1 MRQNPQYQNIPV
13 DQLAR
18 MVYDQDAEL
27 QDISFEQFMPIF
39 NDTGEVAQAAPAA
52 QQMNPA
58 PAEEMGYGQIGLDSI
73 DAAQSGFLN
82 ASAGLAEGV
91 GGIYKWATGEESE
104 TAGDIAGYLR
114 DAGEDQIQQ
123 MSESGRNQMQNF
135 GVEYSSEDGPSMREG
150 STLVGG
156 LLNIASGVGSS
167 IPYLVPGGLG
177 AKVLSQSG
185 RAVGGTIIPSLARKQ
200 AMNLPAGR
208 IPQSLS
214 MAAVG
219 GTGLGGETKNQAY
232 QKAYNSPAEELNK
245 TPAYQAAYW
254 EIADTYKAQ
263 GTKVSHAQIEE
274 MARTAVAEAAGD
286 DAFKDGFQLGA
297 VSMGALGP
305 MFLNNV
311 LGRVKGGFIKRAAS
325 GASIEGTQELV
336 ESGGQAYLSNLA
348 VNENANSSIQPMDN
362 VVSEGLTGA
371 LIGAGTG
378 GSMSLAGGF
387 GSKAVGITKEKDMPG
402 YFREQER
409 LRKEGI
415 VAEKEQAAMDAESV
429 EPAVEEGVE
438 LVEDTETPTGAAETP
453 TETLGEALADAEEQA
468 ALPAEESA
476 DSPDRPESS
485 EVDPVEETTVEESP
499 EKANYRADLQIAL
512 DIALAQSKNRKLTP
526 EARQA
531 ASDRIAGIQDEIN
544 KLDETLA
551 STELDLE
558 IETPTPVTPAS
569 NPALTKRI
577 LEWSKVQP
585 DKASD
590 RYDEQRVYKDAI
602 IRELKSLMKMEV
614 GSDQAF
620 RKEESIRM
628 MEEKFDALA
637 PTPLN
642 EVPRWQQAL
651 EEEDA
656 VTEAQLQ
663 EYGQMEA
670 GTVDS
675 STEVQDDVTGD
686 NLYGVF
692 ANQETNPFASIDLF
706 GRLQPI
712 KEDGIAIDLK
722 GVVRDNMN
730 SLRANGTPDN
740 KNLDRKTVNNI
751 LTKDAERIEALTKT
765 SAINMVV
772 RSQYKKINKE
782 LGKASAD
789 YYIESLGRGMGLFS
803 NPTPTKLAM
812 YDEYVE
818 GLNDNVVP
826 LTYEVWEST
835 ILQKGKAP
843 SLTAKKP
850 SPQPVEEPVEAS
862 ESVSAEVAPIQKT
875 ADDFQD
881 DGTYYRVV
889 VGDTSFQDIVDSGE
903 VRTNASSKKPRK
915 ADGKIDLSSR
925 PTKWPSFSKD
935 SASMDYAGKNEDHY
949 IVVTNDPSIQ
959 PSKQG
964 RHGKGT
970 TQFPTD
976 ANGNPMESL
985 SGDAISVYKHTG
997 NGNYEL
1003 VYNRGQVVSKPDSD
1017 PTPTKKAIPASQ
1029 VKTEAKGTTVAD
1041 KKSSGNQ
1048 AVLEENEESVIDELP
1063 VDVPVLGKQ
1072 VVEVLISDL
1081 TLSEDVPQFK
1091 DGADSEGVVDP
1102 LGGTFDRTGVAP
1114 IQIWLREDGRKEVIS
1129 GRHRLDLAKRS
1140 GETTIPAQYH
1150 LESEGFGA
1158 AEASIL
1164 DALLNIRE
1172 GQGKVKDY
1180 VGFIQARNLTEEEAD
1195 AEGILARPTGKRAY
1209 TIASQGSPALV
1220 AAHRADQIGDN
1231 AASLISQAAPNNEP
1245 LQAVGLKALQEGK
1258 SITVSVNIVKAVN
1271 SMTRDTAQESGDLFG
1286 FDDSAM
1292 KEAENLAR
1300 KAGQK
1305 QAEIQRTL
1313 TAVTGAAKN
1322 PELAAAEGVDVQDPE
1337 AVQARVAELKDQ
1349 KREWQNWHTNP
1360 ALVAELTGNEVAAPV
1375 VEVTADEVSA
1385 PAVEATDSEVTEP
1398 IVAEATDDE
1407 VAAPALELSNQTE
1420 EELATKAGR
1429 DLDAGET
1436 KEQVDREVDG
1446 FSLDGG
1452 VSLTT
1457 QADPAQNPQSND
1469 LFEGNPDVNE
1479 VEVEVESTP
1488 STDEV
1493 VNPSVADPVADTT
1506 EVVAEENTDV
1516 ENDVLNDVVPA
1527 DRGAVPEGEQESITL
1542 YGLEA
1547 DGSTSN
1553 NDPTD
1558 LINDV
1563 RVLQFVTRDDGLK
1576 LALYVGDKDTSDTDA
1591 VVYKSMDKAE
1601 AASKDLESKGLGLYR
1616 PTMYKKRFA
1625 LNALIVAKNQS
1636 TDVPMVYSNKDSSDQ
1651 AKNRMK
1657 SKEAYDIQESG
1668 AGKFY
1673 IVTTRDSMDKEG
1685 KKDNE
1690 ASNYD
1695 SITEVRNNLQEDIE
1709 ENVPS
1714 YVLSQT
1720 TNEKFPNQPQ
1730 LFMLEGKT
1738 DNLLKYVQGNQID
1751 DLSNVAEELLDV
1763 KSKEKSKTLIAAV
1776 EFATGRIDTINASLK
1791 KKEQQN
1797 KIVLEDG
1804 KSELKAVSIMFRS
1817 VNKFESK
1824 VNEDGSL
1831 TLFGNNKDLERFL
1844 SKNKLTEGQ
1853 QPVYG
1858 TLNEGEFSVS
1868 EEQSGTVIGIK
1879 VPKTTATK
1887 LKGKLEN
1894 KALYFVDGEVEGAA
1908 YVVNPSKPLL
1918 QKKDLTVN
1926 LEEGRVV
1933 IPEKEG
1939 RSEDEIQ
1946 EDIEIGRANAMES
1959 KASDPVV
1966 DRQSYESVRD
1976 ELAGMRD
1983 AETQEIS
1990 NFLDGTATSDVGGA
2004 STKNATEFFDSIG
2017 DGDYGFVSQDE
2028 VTNSAE
2034 KSAQKDSDEKVEADP
2049 ADADL
2054 IEELLGDLREA
2065 TGIIDDPKTTAADRK
2080 TTEGL
2085 ARKIEEDLVALNAG
2099 DQFIKISAKGSVTE
2113 AKNQPVEKPKK
2124 KKVANPKK
2132 KTTEDN
2138 SESPF
2143 DMFNTL
2149 LNDYPP
2155 LYVSRRQLK
2164 GMTGMSVEDVQA
2176 VIDKF
2181 EAKYNGIPDI
2191 KYMVA
2196 DIPLDGGQASLSGMA
2211 GGVPTGSFDAKNK
2224 LVTLNSAGLNNVA
2237 EVESVLRHEILAH
2250 YGLSVFPTL
2259 EERMDILT
2267 KVSKAEGQNEE
2278 LTKIFK
2284 EVRKSYSARTDAWKE
2299 RGATDESIEAMVA
2312 EEVFA
2317 RVAEERDQSVFGEA
2331 WDAIVSYVMKA
2342 LRKVGFYDHYTKSD
2356 VRRTLQSFG
2365 KQFTQA
2371 DVETSL
2377 QVNAQVQEVKFSI
2390 PPEDG
2395 VAGVNSSLDKLLA
2408 KVNAR
2413 KEKDDKAK
2421 EAKSAKIGAQQ
2432 IFDQRASLETEAK
2445 PSARPTERLEK
2456 DLNLAEG
2463 RAPAVEVM
2471 PDLIPDR
2478 AKVSDH
2484 SSVYSDSLDAGQR
2497 MGVDLAMT
2505 TMMEKGSRGFLLAD
2519 GTGFGKTRQI
2529 LAMADQFKKATG
2541 QKVLILTENE
2551 PTLKKNFADDAASMG
2566 IDMKQFKTGTY
2577 NSFKDGGQRN
2587 GIKPEFDQEWGMVI
2601 FDEAHNLKNYNTLQ
2615 AKAARRLS
2623 KSKVVYATATPMD
2636 RPSAGAYMW
2645 ADVMGQSYKEALDNL
2660 GMKLV
2665 NGPKVK
2671 VDGKYVEGNKVVELK
2686 KGISPKMAIERVAI
2700 MRNSAIKSGRM
2711 IKRYYPFFGTTSEI
2725 KVEMEQQSRL
2735 DQDDIDN
2742 YWQGEINSGSGSPK
2756 NLRGQR
2762 ILELVKWEEHLKID
2776 AVMDKLKEDLSKG
2789 MQVVVAAETVSEDLI
2804 VKGLEGGRVS
2814 GFISLIEGR
2823 LDAENID
2830 YVSIK
2835 GKTTPAQ
2842 RAKSVEE
2849 FQSGNI
2855 PLMVMTTQAG
2865 GTGINLDDTVG
2876 DKPRSLIMVTK
2887 NWSGSKVMQ
2896 LIGRV
2901 SRKTTQSPSVVNVV
2915 SLEGGLA
2922 DAHKSAVV
2930 SRKLKTLLSSSGEPS
2945 ILEDLDATEW
2955 NDVRDSN
2962 KNYVGSK
2969 DGSLIDDVDSSE
2981 SEATSSIPPA
2991 DAQPEVDSSM
3001 GDNFMAVLRKHG
3013 TRPTPDETA
3022 SGKKFINLKSS
3033 VANKETIQ
3041 ATLARILPK
3050 QKNGDDSKFSKPM
3063 KVKGTKNEWFFYV
3076 WNTDQA
3082 KQIAADLEKRG
3093 VNYSRQSVNE
3103 VARGLS
3109 GKSVK
3114 DIEGWVGKSILDKM
3128 NSLGHKVEVVQSVA
3142 DIPPMPLAYDPMVKM
3157 TVIDQVN
3164 AVFDEVRE
3172 VKDLVSGK
3180 DAVEVAEAVAA
3191 SAPNALHRDIAAKV
3205 AVQLRQL
3212 RDLGSDVGFQV
3223 LQVGDSAPS
3232 NVKSTIQSGAK
3243 GLTVSA
3249 DPRLV
3254 AAGNLS
3260 GKVYIVGDTVSS
3272 SKNGLDFETIT
3283 HELVHLSTAASHVAG
3298 RVPANKDTPYAKL
3311 FDDMESLMKVVSAHG
3326 KRQKNNIENLPKFQ
3340 QDLLNGYN
3348 NSAESG
3354 REIMAWGLTNGDFQ
3368 TYLESIPLNDNK
3380 TAWDSF
3386 VQSVREFLGIN
3397 PNDGTALSEMLR
3409 ISNETLSLDLNQVS
3423 ELLNSNISPDD
3434 VSVNKPMAI
3443 DPNAKGMFIP
3453 SRGIS
3458 YLVAD
3463 NLHSKAE
3470 TRSTFSHEVVGH
3482 YGMQQMM
3489 GNEFGSLLDTVQD
3502 MKAKG
3507 DPEVVAAAKVVETR
3521 SGNLG
3526 REEEAEEIIAVLA
3539 EDLASRS
3546 FMTKVYDAIRMW
3558 IKRTFSSNYV
3568 VSNSNLRDLLL
3579 DAQRHV
3585 SKDVS
3590 NESVAPQTASEIL
3603 YSKVSKMDLPKQLE
3617 VYTDALENVHESL
3630 GGLAKQDFINSTKD
3644 GASAILNQNKTRNF
3658 LQYWLTNTQIHRTY
3672 KSAFDWK
3679 GGNPLKRINDLLGE
3693 FRVDKERAL
3702 HGFEKE
3708 EKIWDKLSAKE
3719 SNSLASLM
3727 RDSTIAGI
3735 HPNVSVE
3742 NKVHDYVREDKKKL
3756 DRKKLKD
3763 KPTTTDLD
3771 DIVRLEES
3779 IKFMKEEH
3787 ARLSREW
3794 NKLSVNAKT
3803 VYEDTRIMLKSQFE
3817 QEREEL
3823 LNRIDRQI
3831 ESPVHRES
3839 AKKALETRMGDLIT
3853 RGPYFPLSRFGDHVV
3868 IAFADI
3874 NGKREFVREQ
3884 FESRSEAERALKW
3897 HKSKW
3902 GENNARMTYM
3912 ADMSKTSKS
3921 DDLFAFRDNLFT
3933 ALDDNRDETL
3943 SDDRMDD
3950 DAKAAIRKST
3960 ELLKNEINDLML
3972 NTLPSSSIMQR
3983 RRHRHGTKGASSD
3996 MRRSVQN
4003 VMLQSAQQIS
4013 KIKYADRIRSE
4024 LNDIGIENR
4033 KFATGDQSEVKQQYA
4048 DVVSATHAE
4057 MSKRFELTMNPT
4069 GAAWASNAGRLAFF
4083 QYLGWS
4089 PAAAIVNLTQVPAI
4103 SIPVIGAR
4111 YGMAKTTGVFL
4122 KVMTDWHMGKSEL
4135 STREAYKSFA
4145 RDGNKN
4151 VTKDEQ
4157 NFIKVLIDRGDIDI
4171 TRVGSITEEAHSD
4184 QRTPSVFGT
4193 KMQKLMRTGAYMFH
4207 GAEMSNREVTGLATY
4222 RLIKDKHPELFV
4234 GSTFNSSE
4242 SMSEN
4247 ELKVYEEVRELI
4259 GTTQFLYESE
4269 NRPRAMRENN
4279 IIRTMTTFKIYGQH
4293 IIYMYAQ
4300 LGREALGRDKS
4311 LSPEKRREA
4320 QKALAGLVAFQ
4331 MLAAGATGVLPIA
4344 VAISMMS
4351 AAYNMFAD
4359 DEEEIV
4365 SPEASFTQWID
4376 DMVKGAFDDD
4386 EAKFMS
4392 ALLSKGIGNALGVD
4406 VSSRV
4411 SQDTNLLL
4419 MMPDR
4424 PMSSGKE
4431 LYKEALLSLAGPV
4444 FGGIGVNVA
4453 NFAQDVYE
4461 GNPTENLKSVLPKAL
4476 RDIYKS
4482 VDYSQN
4488 GVKTRN
4494 DLDVIESLDTS
4505 DIVIQAMG
4513 FTPEVVSS
4521 TYTRAFARLNK
4532 SQHIAGVRRDIL
4544 GDVYTAL
4551 SDGDKGSVEES
4562 LAQVTKW
4569 NEFVMEKLK
4578 SIKSPAMKA
4587 LFLKELITSKTISSS
4602 LKTKMIRKLTATE
4615 GVVLPKK
4622 HMYLIDDYTFGT

>member
-1 MRQNPQYQNIPV
+1 
-13 DQLAR
+13 
-18 MVYDQDAEL
+18 
-27 QDISFEQFMPIF
+27 
-39 NDTGEVAQAAPAA
+39 
-52 QQMNPA
+52 
-58 PAEEMGYGQIGLDSI
+58 
-73 DAAQSGFLN
+73 
-82 ASAGLAEGV
+82 
-91 GGIYKWATGEESE
+91 
-104 TAGDIAGYLR
+104 
-114 DAGEDQIQQ
+114 
-123 MSESGRNQMQNF
+123 
-135 GVEYSSEDGPSMREG
+135 
-150 STLVGG
+150 
-156 LLNIASGVGSS
+156 
-167 IPYLVPGGLG
+167 
-177 AKVLSQSG
+177 
-185 RAVGGTIIPSLARKQ
+185 
-200 AMNLPAGR
+200 
-208 IPQSLS
+208 
-214 MAAVG
+214 
-219 GTGLGGETKNQAY
+219 
-232 QKAYNSPAEELNK
+232 
-245 TPAYQAAYW
+245 
-254 EIADTYKAQ
+254 
-263 GTKVSHAQIEE
+263 
-274 MARTAVAEAAGD
+274 
-286 DAFKDGFQLGA
+286 
-297 VSMGALGP
+297 
-305 MFLNNV
+305 
-311 LGRVKGGFIKRAAS
+311 
-325 GASIEGTQELV
+325 
-336 ESGGQAYLSNLA
+336 
-348 VNENANSSIQPMDN
+348 
-362 VVSEGLTGA
+362 
-371 LIGAGTG
+371 
-378 GSMSLAGGF
+378 
-387 GSKAVGITKEKDMPG
+387 
-402 YFREQER
+402 
-409 LRKEGI
+409 
-415 VAEKEQAAMDAESV
+415 
-429 EPAVEEGVE
+429 
-438 LVEDTETPTGAAETP
+438 
-453 TETLGEALADAEEQA
+453 
-468 ALPAEESA
+468 
-476 DSPDRPESS
+476 
-485 EVDPVEETTVEESP
+485 
-499 EKANYRADLQIAL
+499 
-512 DIALAQSKNRKLTP
+512 
-526 EARQA
+526 
-531 ASDRIAGIQDEIN
+531 
-544 KLDETLA
+544 
-551 STELDLE
+551 
-558 IETPTPVTPAS
+558 
-569 NPALTKRI
+569 
-577 LEWSKVQP
+577 
-585 DKASD
+585 
-590 RYDEQRVYKDAI
+590 
-602 IRELKSLMKMEV
+602 MEV

-651 EEEDA
+651 EAEDA
-656 VTEAQLQ
+656 VTEAQLE

-670 GTVDS
+670 GAADS
-675 STEVQDDVTGD
+675 TADVQDEVTGD

-712 KEDGIAIDLK
+712 KEDGITIDLK

-740 KNLDRKTVNNI
+740 KSLDRATVNNI

-765 SAINMVV
+765 SAINMIV

-812 YDEYVE
+812 YEEYVE

-862 ESVSAEVAPIQKT
+862 QPETDPEPDLDPPKQPVPKAGTT
-875 ADDFQD
+875 AD
-881 DGTYYRVV
+881 
-889 VGDTSFQDIVDSGE
+889 
-903 VRTNASSKKPRK
+903 ASAKE
-915 ADGKIDLSSR
+915 SSV
-925 PTKWPSFSKD
+925 
-935 SASMDYAGKNEDHY
+935 AGKK
-949 IVVTNDPSIQ
+949 T
-959 PSKQG
+959 
-964 RHGKGT
+964 KG
-970 TQFPTD
+970 
-976 ANGNPMESL
+976 N
-985 SGDAISVYKHTG
+985 K
-997 NGNYEL
+997 
-1003 VYNRGQVVSKPDSD
+1003 
-1017 PTPTKKAIPASQ
+1017 
-1029 VKTEAKGTTVAD
+1029 
-1041 KKSSGNQ
+1041 
-1048 AVLEENEESVIDELP
+1048 AVLEEIDEAVIEEP
-1063 VDVPVLGKQ
+1063 TEEFQAGGQQ
-1072 VVEVLISDL
+1072 VVEVLISDI

-1091 DGADSEGVVDP
+1091 DGADNEGVVDP
-1102 LGGTFDRTGVAP
+1102 LGGTFDRVGVAP

-1140 GETTIPAQYH
+1140 NETTIPAQYH
-1150 LESEGFGA
+1150 LESEGFGVDQ
-1158 AEASIL
+1158 ASML
-1164 DALLNIRE
+1164 DVLLNIRE
-1172 GQGKVKDY
+1172 GQGTVKDY
-1180 VGFIQARNLTEEEAD
+1180 VEFIQGTQISEEEAD
-1195 AEGILARPTGKRAY
+1195 RQGILARQTGRRAY
-1209 TIASQGSPALV
+1209 TIASEGSPALV
-1220 AAHRADQIGDN
+1220 AAHRADQISDI
-1231 AASLISQAAPNNEP
+1231 AATQVSQAAPNNEP

-1258 SITVSVNIVKAVN
+1258 SIAVSVNIVKAVN

-1313 TAVTGAAKN
+1313 TAVTGASKN
-1322 PELAAAEGVDVQDPE
+1322 PELAAAEGVDVKDPE
-1337 AVQARVAELKDQ
+1337 AVKARIEELKDQ

-1360 ALVAELTGNEVAAPV
+1360 ALVAELTGNEVATPV
-1375 VEVTADEVSA
+1375 V
-1385 PAVEATDSEVTEP
+1385 
-1398 IVAEATDDE
+1398 AETTDDE

-1420 EELATKAGR
+1420 EELAIKAER

-1457 QADPAQNPQSND
+1457 QADPVQNPQSND
-1469 LFEGNPDVNE
+1469 LFEGNTNVNE
-1479 VEVEVESTP
+1479 VEVAAQDTV

-1493 VNPSVADPVADTT
+1493 DDPSVDDTSQDT
-1506 EVVAEENTDV
+1506 AEVVAEENADV
-1516 ENDVLNDVVPA
+1516 ENEVLNELVREQVDSIDVVAA
-1527 DRGAVPEGEQESITL
+1527 DKGVIPEGEQNSITL
-1542 YGLEA
+1542 YGLETI
-1547 DGSTSN
+1547 GSTSN

-1563 RVLQFVTRDDGLK
+1563 RVLEFVTRDDGLK
-1576 LALYVGDKDTSDTDA
+1576 LALYVGDATTSDTEA
-1591 VVYKSMDKAE
+1591 IVYKTMDE
-1601 AASKDLESKGLGLYR
+1601 ADAAAKDLQSKGLGLYR
-1616 PTMYKKRFA
+1616 PTMYKKGFA

-1636 TDVPMVYSNKDSSDQ
+1636 DDTPMVYSKDRSAEQ

-1657 SKEAYDIQESG
+1657 SVDAYDIQE
-1668 AGKFY
+1668 ANKKFH
-1673 IVTTRDSMDKEG
+1673 IVTTIDAMDSEG
-1685 KKDNE
+1685 KADDK
-1690 ASNYD
+1690 ASNDD

-1709 ENVPS
+1709 KNVSS
-1714 YVLSQT
+1714 YVLSQS
-1720 TNEKFPNQPQ
+1720 TNKKFPNQPQ
-1730 LFMLEGKT
+1730 LFMLEGK
-1738 DNLLKYVQGNQID
+1738 DSLLKYVQGDQLD
-1751 DLSNVAEELLDV
+1751 DLSNFAEELLDV
-1763 KSKEKSKTLIAAV
+1763 KSKEKSDTLIAAV
-1776 EFATGRIDTINASLK
+1776 NFATQRIDTVNAELK
-1791 KKEQQN
+1791 SKEQLG
-1797 KIVLEDG
+1797 KLALEEG
-1804 KSELKAVSIMFRS
+1804 KNELKAVSIMFRS
-1817 VNKFESK
+1817 AAKFESK

-1844 SKNKLTEGQ
+1844 SSRKLTEGQ

-1858 TLNEGEFSVS
+1858 TLNGGEFSVS

-1908 YVVNPSKPLL
+1908 YVVNPSKPFV
-1918 QKKDLTVN
+1918 QRKDLTVN

-1939 RSEDEIQ
+1939 RSEDEIK
-1946 EDIEIGRANAMES
+1946 ESIELGRANAMEGKS
-1959 KASDPVV
+1959 EGNASDPVV
-1966 DRQSYESVRD
+1966 YDQEIQSVMA
-1976 ELAGMRD
+1976 ELKDLAT
-1983 AETQEIS
+1983 AETAAMET
-1990 NFLDGTATSDVGGA
+1990 FLGESTTEDAGGE
-2004 STKNATEFFDSIG
+2004 STKNATSFFDSVG
-2017 DGDYGFVSQDE
+2017 DGDYGFVPQEEATSL
-2028 VTNSAE
+2028 AE
-2034 KSAQKDSDEKVEADP
+2034 KSAQKDSDQTVEADP

-2054 IEELLGDLREA
+2054 IEDLLEDLRKA

-2085 ARKIEEDLVALNAG
+2085 ARKIEEELVALNAG
-2099 DQFIKISAKGSVTE
+2099 DQLITITEKGSATK
-2113 AKNQPVEKPKK
+2113 AKNKPVAK
-2124 KKVANPKK
+2124 AKK
-2132 KTTEDN
+2132 KTTEVD
-2138 SESPF
+2138 SKSDDDLFEGF
-2143 DMFNTL
+2143 LED
-2149 LNDYPP
+2149 LNP
-2155 LYVSRRQLK
+2155 LYVSRRELK

-2224 LVTLNSAGLNNVA
+2224 LVTLNSAGLNSVA

-2284 EVRKSYSARTDAWKE
+2284 EVRKSYSARTDAWKK

-2365 KQFTQA
+2365 RKFTEA

-2395 VAGVNSSLDKLLA
+2395 VAGVNSALDQLLA
-2408 KVNAR
+2408 RVNAR
-2413 KEKDDKAK
+2413 AEKDAKAK
-2421 EAKSAKIGAQQ
+2421 EAKSAAIGAQQ
-2432 IFDQRASLETEAK
+2432 IADQRAILKTEAK
-2445 PSARPTERLEK
+2445 PSAIPTSRLEK
-2456 DLNLAEG
+2456 DLDLAEG

-2471 PDLIPDR
+2471 PDLIRDR
-2478 AKVSDH
+2478 AEVSDH
-2484 SSVYSDSLDAGQR
+2484 SSIYSDSLDAGQR

-2686 KGISPKMAIERVAI
+2686 KGISPKMAIERVAM

-2725 KVEMEQQSRL
+2725 KVEMEQQSQL

-2804 VKGLEGGRVS
+2804 VKGLEGGRVT

-2849 FQSGNI
+2849 FQSGNT
-2855 PLMVMTTQAG
+2855 PLIVMTTQAG

-2930 SRKLKTLLSSSGEPS
+2930 ARKLKTLLSSSGEPS
-2945 ILEDLDATEW
+2945 ILDDLDATEW

-2991 DAQPEVDSSM
+2991 DAQSEVDSSM
-3001 GDNFMAVLRKHG
+3001 GDDFMAVLRKHG

-3050 QKNGDDSKFSKPM
+3050 QKNGDDSKFSTPK

-3082 KQIAADLEKRG
+3082 KQIAADLQKRG

-3128 NSLGHKVEVVQSVA
+3128 NSLGHKIEVVQSVA

-3157 TVIDQVN
+3157 TAIDQVN
-3164 AVFDEVRE
+3164 AVFDEVLE

-3212 RDLGSDVGFQV
+3212 KGLGADVGFQV
-3223 LQVGDSAPS
+3223 LQVGDSVPS
-3232 NVKSTIQSGAK
+3232 DVQSWLRSGAK
-3243 GLTVSA
+3243 GLTVTA
-3249 DPRLV
+3249 NNQGV

-3272 SKNGLDFETIT
+3272 SRNGLDFETIT
-3283 HELVHLSTAASHVAG
+3283 HELVHLSTMAAHIAG
-3298 RVPANKDTPYAKL
+3298 RVPANKGTPYAKL

-3326 KRQKNNIENLPKFQ
+3326 KRQRQTIEFYGATLPEFQ
-3340 QDLLNGYN
+3340 MDLLKGNN
-3348 NSAESG
+3348 NSTENS

-3386 VQSVREFLGIN
+3386 VQSVREFLGLN
-3397 PNDGTALSEMLR
+3397 PNEGTALSEMLR

-3423 ELLNSNISPDD
+3423 ELINSNISPDQ
-3434 VSVNKPMAI
+3434 VSVNKPLDI

-3489 GNEFGSLLDTVQD
+3489 GNEFSSLLDMVQD

-3521 SGNLG
+3521 NSNLG

-3558 IKRTFSSNYV
+3558 MKRTFSNNYV

-3585 SKDVS
+3585 YS
-3590 NESVAPQTASEIL
+3590 NTMTESVAPQTASEIL

-3617 VYTDALENVHESL
+3617 VFTDAKENVHTAL
-3630 GGLAKQDFINSTKD
+3630 GGLAKQNFVDSTRD
-3644 GASAILNQNKTRNF
+3644 GASKILNQNKTRNF

-3719 SNSLASLM
+3719 ANSLASLM
-3727 RDSTIAGI
+3727 RDSSIAGI
-3735 HPNVSVE
+3735 HPNASVS
-3742 NKVHDYVREDKKKL
+3742 NKVHDYVREDQKNL

-3771 DIVRLEES
+3771 DIARLEES

-3794 NKLSVNAKT
+3794 NKLSVNSKT
-3803 VYEDTRIMLKSQFE
+3803 VYEDTRIMLKNQWM
-3817 QEREEL
+3817 QEKDEL
-3823 LNRIDRQI
+3823 LSRIDRQI
-3831 ESPVHRES
+3831 ENPVHREK
-3839 AKKALETRMGDLIT
+3839 AKKALATRMGDLIT

-3884 FESRSEAERALKW
+3884 FESRTEAARALKW
-3897 HKSKW
+3897 HKEKW
-3902 GENNARMTYM
+3902 GDQNARMTYM
-3912 ADMSKTSKS
+3912 ADMSNTSQS
-3921 DDLFAFRDNLFT
+3921 GDLFAFRDNLFT

-4033 KFATGDQSEVKQQYA
+4033 KFATGDQSEVKQEYA
-4048 DVVSATHAE
+4048 DIVSATHAE

-4083 QYLGWS
+4083 HYLGWS

-4111 YGMAKTTGVFL
+4111 YGVAKTTSVFL

-4234 GSTFNSSE
+4234 GSTFKSSE
-4242 SMSEN
+4242 NMSEN
-4247 ELKVYEEVRELI
+4247 ELKVYDEVRELI

-4279 IIRTMTTFKIYGQH
+4279 IVRSMTTFKIYGQH

-4344 VAISMMS
+4344 VAVSLMGM
-4351 AAYNMFAD
+4351 AYNMFAD

-4365 SPEASFTQWID
+4365 SPEVEFTQWID
-4376 DMVKGAFDDD
+4376 DVVKGAFDDD
-4386 EAKFMS
+4386 EAAFMS

-4406 VSSRV
+4406 VSSRL
-4411 SQDTNLLL
+4411 SQDSNLLI

-4431 LYKEALLSLAGPV
+4431 WYKEALLSIAGPV
-4444 FGGIGVNVA
+4444 FGGIGANVV
-4453 NFAQDVYE
+4453 NFAQDAYE
-4461 GNPTENLKSVLPKAL
+4461 GNPTENLKSAVPKVI
-4476 RDIYKS
+4476 RDIYKA

-4494 DLDVIESLDTS
+4494 DLEVIESLDTS

-4551 SDGDKGSVEES
+4551 SSGEEGSVEES

-4578 SIKSPAMKA
+4578 SIKNPAMKA

-4622 HMYLIDDYTFGT
+4622 HMYLVDEYTFGT